1 MSVQVCSSCSLSH
14 PTKPNSLPVLV
25 LTHRQLITLPKLT
38 QNGTISSI
46 TNMWIP
52 LIYIA
57 SIGSQM
63 SFSHCL
69 KNVLSKYIYIY
80 TLIFMYMYL
89 LYTVYF
95 RSPVNLYKVK
105 CILNLFHIAFVTV
118 SACQSCEPF
127 RMVFNLSWPNF
138 NVSLTKPCLKVFKN
152 FRKAWS
158 LIIKILNC
166 YFKFYNITVFIT
178 YLIKATIFWGT
189 YCNKRLRH
197 KGFPIFSCCF
207 LSVSLLPV

>member
-1 MSVQVCSSCSLSH
+1 M
-14 PTKPNSLPVLV
+14 NSPHLYSFYWLANVIQPLFKKCIK
-25 LTHRQLITLPKLT
+25 LIC
-38 QNGTISSI
+38 I
-46 TNMWIP
+46 
-52 LIYIA
+52 
-57 SIGSQM
+57 
-63 SFSHCL
+63 
-69 KNVLSKYIYIY
+69 YIYIYIYVY

-127 RMVFNLSWPNF
+127 RIVFNLSWPNL

-152 FRKAWS
+152 FRKAWN

-166 YFKFYNITVFIT
+166 YLKFYNITVFIT

-189 YCNKRLRH
+189 YCNTRDCDIQY
-197 KGFPIFSCCF
+197 FPFSPAAF
-207 LSVSLLPV
+207 LSVSLRPV